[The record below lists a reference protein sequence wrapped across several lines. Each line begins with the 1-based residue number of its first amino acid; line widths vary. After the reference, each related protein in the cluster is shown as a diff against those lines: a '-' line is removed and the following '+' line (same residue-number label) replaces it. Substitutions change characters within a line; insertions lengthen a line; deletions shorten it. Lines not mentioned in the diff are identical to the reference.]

1 MRNILYSL
9 ISLAVAL
16 FFIVLGVLS
25 MILLFSP
32 EIRGSLVQFILQN
45 SVMLFLF
52 GFGFLVVGAAIVAH
66 IIVNA
71 KKKHYHIKSNNQSI
85 YISEDVFQEYV
96 SSYWKQL
103 FPNQDVPNQVILKK
117 DKIQIVA
124 ELPFVPIPEQKK
136 IITRIERDLSE
147 LFNRLIGY
155 RKEYI
160 LSLSFQPEQ
169 RHVRR

>member
-9 ISLAVAL
+9 ISLVVAL
-16 FFIVLGVLS
+16 FFIVLGVMS

-32 EIRGSLVQFILQN
+32 FVRSSLVKFILEN
-45 SVMLFLF
+45 SVMIFLF
-52 GFGFLVVGAAIVAH
+52 GFCFLVIGVAIVAY
-66 IIVNA
+66 IIIGA
-71 KKKHYHIKSNNQSI
+71 KKRHYYIKSNNHSI
-85 YISEDVFQEYV
+85 YISEDVFQQYLD
-96 SSYWKQL
+96 SYWKQL
-103 FPNQDVPNQVILKK
+103 FPNQEVPNQVELKK
-117 DKIQIVA
+117 EKIQITA

-155 RKEYI
+155 RKEYV

-169 RHVRR
+169 RHTPR

>member
-25 MILLFSP
+25 MLLLFSP
-32 EIRGSLVQFILQN
+32 YVRNSLVQFILEN

-52 GFGFLVVGAAIVAH
+52 GFSFLVIGIAIVAH
-66 IIVNA
+66 VIIGA
-71 KKKHYHIKSNNQSI
+71 QKKHYYIKSNNHSI
-85 YISEDVFQEYV
+85 YISEDVFQEYLDN
-96 SSYWKQL
+96 YWKQL
-103 FPNQDVPNQVILKK
+103 FPNQDVPNQVELKK
-117 DKIQIVA
+117 DKIHITA

-169 RHVRR
+169 KPIRR